1 MNNLNAKQITN
12 ILYNQMTEDDRN
24 TMFDTFAFNTV
35 VVLVGSK
42 EHRDEAIKTY
52 LNLIQLLT
60 RVDDLHKQNICEQDV
75 ITH

>member
-1 MNNLNAKQITN
+1 MNDLNAEQISY
-12 ILYNQMTEDDRN
+12 IMFHQLSEDDRN
-24 TMFDTFAFNTV
+24 TMFDTFSFNTV